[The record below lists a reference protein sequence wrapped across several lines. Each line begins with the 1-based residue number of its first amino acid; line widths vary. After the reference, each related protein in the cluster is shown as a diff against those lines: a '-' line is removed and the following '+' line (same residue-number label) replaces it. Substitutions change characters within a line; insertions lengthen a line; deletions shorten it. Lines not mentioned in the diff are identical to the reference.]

1 MLGEVNVDV
10 FFFLEKSEEKL
21 YCAKSFGSISS
32 GSLGTENFVVFSY
45 FRRNDRTYK
54 PLAS

>member
-32 GSLGTENFVVFSY
+32 GSLSTENLVVFSY